1 MINKQFISSDRVAKL
16 NNLFLKAKFVVEG
29 FIIGLHKSPYHGY
42 SVEFSEHRP
51 YTFGDE
57 MKNID
62 WKLWA
67 RTDKYYVKEFE
78 EETNLSAHI
87 LFDKSLSMGYSSG
100 TIKKIDYAKL
110 LASSLSYLMIKQQDA
125 TSLNIFNETITSM
138 IHPSAKPSHLKILI
152 SELEKL
158 SPSGTTDI
166 SKVLHRL
173 AESIKMKGLI
183 ILISDFYSDLEQTI
197 SGLKHLKFY
206 GHDIIIFHLLDPKE
220 ISLDFKGRV
229 EFIDLET
236 GAKIITEPD
245 FIRKEYKSSIEEYI
259 NMLNKEC
266 RKLNIDH
273 ILVNTSMDIDKLLY
287 MYLKKRSK
295 VF

>member
-1 MINKQFISSDRVAKL
+1 MLKNQFISSDRVAKL
-16 NNLFLKAKFVVEG
+16 SSLFLKAKFVVEG

-67 RTDKYYVKEFE
+67 RTDKYFVKEFE
-78 EETNLSAHI
+78 EETNLTAHI
-87 LFDKSLSMGYSSG
+87 LFDTSLSMGYTSD
-100 TIKKIDYAKL
+100 TVKKLDYAKL

-125 TSLNIFNETITSM
+125 TSLNIFNNTISKM
-138 IHPSAKPSHLKILI
+138 IPPSAKPSHLKMLI

-183 ILISDFYSDLEQTI
+183 ILISDFYSDIDQTI

-220 ISLDFKGRV
+220 ISLEFKGRV
-229 EFIDLET
+229 EFSDLET
-236 GAKIITEPD
+236 GAKIITDPD
-245 FIRKEYKSSIEEYI
+245 YIRKEYRNSIEKYI
-259 NMLNKEC
+259 TRLNKEC
-266 RKLNIDH
+266 RNLNIDH
-273 ILVNTSMDIDKLLY
+273 MLVNTSMDIDKLLY

-295 VF
+295 VS